1 MGLLDDGVRAR
12 MQSVLKNVDVTDDEL
27 IKEMNI
33 SVSMETE
40 RKNKL
45 SNKQNSVKAVCNQVS
60 EVPKPASNNK
70 EKVNHIESL
79 RAEIESLKGSVNA
92 LVTQQKSANNERP
105 RQSKPKLCSACQ
117 TDGSTTCNHCYHCGS
132 TDHFARGCRKKP
144 RGVNTR
150 QENPNRLP
158 PRDRE

>member
-12 MQSVLKNVDVTDDEL
+12 MQSVLKNVDVTDDQL

-45 SNKQNSVKAVCNQVS
+45 SNKQNPVKAACNQAS
-60 EVPKPASNNK
+60 EVVKATCNNK

-79 RAEIESLKGSVNA
+79 RAEIESLKGSINA
-92 LVTQQKSANNERP
+92 LVTQQKSANEKP
-105 RQSKPKLCSACQ
+105 SQSKPKLCSTCQ
-117 TDGSTTCNHCYHCGS
+117 ADGSTTCSHCYYCGS

-144 RGVNTR
+144 RWGSTR